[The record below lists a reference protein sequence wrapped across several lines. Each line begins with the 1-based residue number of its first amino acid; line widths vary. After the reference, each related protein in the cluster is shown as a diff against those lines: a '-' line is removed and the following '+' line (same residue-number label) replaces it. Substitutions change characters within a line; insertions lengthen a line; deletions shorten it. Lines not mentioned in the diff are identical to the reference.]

1 MYRCIGLHMVIFKFH
16 EVLIENDL
24 HLDINAKLD
33 LEAQNKNQK

>member
-1 MYRCIGLHMVIFKFH
+1 MVIFKFH

-24 HLDINAKLD
+24 QLDINAQLD